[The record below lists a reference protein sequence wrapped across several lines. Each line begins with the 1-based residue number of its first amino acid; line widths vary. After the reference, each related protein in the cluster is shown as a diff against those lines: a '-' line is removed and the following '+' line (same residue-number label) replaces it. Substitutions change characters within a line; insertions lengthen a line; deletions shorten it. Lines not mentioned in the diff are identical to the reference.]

1 MAEAI
6 GAMLNEVGIRAKLRT
21 QDQDSGFA
29 TIQNGKAGMYIFGRG
44 AVIDPSEYLHQY
56 FRTGVTKRL
65 EFSNPAVDGA
75 LQAEQASFDP
85 VQRVKLL
92 QKAMSVLMD
101 EAPVA
106 WLYQYQGLQG
116 VSNRFDFKAN
126 PGEDVYGW
134 DLKFR
139 SR

>member
-1 MAEAI
+1 
-6 GAMLNEVGIRAKLRT
+6 
-21 QDQDSGFA
+21 
-29 TIQNGKAGMYIFGRG
+29 
-44 AVIDPSEYLHQY
+44 
-56 FRTGVTKRL
+56 L
-65 EFSNPAVDGA
+65 EFSNPAVDAA

-85 VQRVKLL
+85 AERVKLL

-101 EAPVA
+101 EAPMA

-134 DLKFR
+134 DLKPR
-139 SR
+139 AR